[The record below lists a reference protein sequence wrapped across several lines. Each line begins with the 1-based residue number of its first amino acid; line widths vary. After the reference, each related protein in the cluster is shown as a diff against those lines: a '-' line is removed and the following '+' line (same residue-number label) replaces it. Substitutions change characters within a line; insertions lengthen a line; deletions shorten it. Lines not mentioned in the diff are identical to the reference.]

1 MLLLQTISFMDLSY
15 KSRKLEKSLTNDSE
29 LIKKYGLRAK
39 KLKQRLTLLRTA
51 PSLFD
56 ISRLPPTRLHQYKG
70 DREGEWSIDISTN
83 WRILFEIDDKG
94 KKQKNHGKAD
104 PKNYTAIKI
113 LSIEDPH

>member
-1 MLLLQTISFMDLSY
+1 MDLPY
-15 KSRKLEKSLTNDSE
+15 KNSKLKKSLTKDSE
-29 LIKKYGLRAK
+29 LIKKYGQRAK

-70 DREGEWSIDISTN
+70 DREGEWSIDISPN
-83 WRILFEIDDKG
+83 WRIVFEIDTSG
-94 KKQKNHGKAD
+94 EKQTKDGEAD
-104 PKNYTAIKI
+104 TKSYTAIKI